1 MLDFYSKGAAQANNL
16 FVLTETFNK
25 LSPKTPDN
33 LIPSIDKALYD
44 SKLFPNK
51 KNDIKGIGFCTQ
63 KEVLRAAIGY

>member
-33 LIPSIDKALYD
+33 LTPSTDKALFD
-44 SKLFPNK
+44 SKLLPNQ
-51 KNDIKGIGFCTQ
+51 KNHIKGIGFCTQ
-63 KEVLRAAIGY
+63 KEVLRAVIGY

>member
-1 MLDFYSKGAAQANNL
+1 MLDFYGKGTAQANSL

-44 SKLFPNK
+44 SKLFPN
-51 KNDIKGIGFCTQ
+51 
-63 KEVLRAAIGY
+63 

>member
-33 LIPSIDKALYD
+33 LIPSTDKALYD
-44 SKLFPNK
+44 SKLLPN
-51 KNDIKGIGFCTQ
+51 
-63 KEVLRAAIGY
+63 

>member
-1 MLDFYSKGAAQANNL
+1 MLDFYSKGAAQANSL

-44 SKLFPNK
+44 SKLFPNQ
-51 KNDIKGIGFCTQ
+51 KNDIKRIGFCTQ
-63 KEVLRAAIGY
+63 K